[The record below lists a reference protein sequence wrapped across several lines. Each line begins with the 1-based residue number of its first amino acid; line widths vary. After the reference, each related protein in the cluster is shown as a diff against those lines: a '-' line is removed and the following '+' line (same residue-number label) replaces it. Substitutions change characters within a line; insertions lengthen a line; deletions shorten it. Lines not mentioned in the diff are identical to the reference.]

1 MQKKKIF
8 GLLLMLM
15 GICSSLSAQLN
26 TERIMAI
33 GRNALYFEDYVLSIQ
48 YFNQVI
54 KIKPYMAE
62 PYMYRAIAKTQ
73 LGDYYGAEK
82 DCNESIKR
90 NPFLPGVYYIR
101 GFIYRTMEKYAE
113 AEADFTRALEFS
125 PENKA
130 YLMNRAD
137 VRSLQEKYQE
147 AKEDVN
153 LLLAREP
160 HAADLHFEMGRILL
174 ADKDTAGAEAS
185 FGNVVKYAPYEA
197 AGWSARGFLR
207 MQQNHLD
214 SALVDFNK
222 AIELGSKW
230 PGDYI
235 NRGVIYYKKHDY
247 RNALADY
254 DEAIHLAPDNL
265 QCYYNRGTLRSELG
279 DYNNALA
286 DFDKVL
292 EIDPSCMEGRYQHG
306 IISLELRQ
314 WETALNDFDTIISVH
329 PYFLPAYYLASQA
342 EQAMGNTKEAFAY
355 RKKAYDLEENKEEI
369 QKQRKAAALNT
380 DVMMAENRPAN
391 DNRKEFSARAAQD
404 MEEKS
409 GKYDNN
415 MRGTIQQ
422 QYVDIVNE
430 PNFTLTYYARTNNI
444 RQTNYY
450 HPAIEELKNEVQT
463 SAPIKI
469 TNQEIALSADLIG
482 RHFEA
487 ITTLSE
493 RIKVNPDD
501 VYLYLSRAI
510 EFAVVQ
516 DYASAIEN
524 LNTTLQLNDKLALAY
539 FLRANLRYKLLVY
552 ANSTDDTSLWNDM
565 QNRISNANGKLR
577 LSTENQYKFEF
588 EMILRDYDKT
598 IELLP
603 TFSFA
608 YFNKANV
615 LCLQKDFEAAI
626 QYYKQAIQIDKDFAE
641 AYYNLGLT
649 QIFINQTTEGI
660 NNMGKAGELGIY
672 QAYNLISRFQD

>member
-8 GLLLMLM
+8 WLLFVLM
-15 GICSSLSAQLN
+15 GACASLSAQLN

-101 GFIYRTMEKYAE
+101 GFIYRSMGKYAE
-113 AEADFTRALEFS
+113 AEADFTHALEFS

-147 AKEDVN
+147 AKEDVD

-185 FGNVVKYAPYEA
+185 FSNVVKYAPYEP

-207 MQQNHLD
+207 MSQNHL
-214 SALVDFNK
+214 
-222 AIELGSKW
+222 
-230 PGDYI
+230 
-235 NRGVIYYKKHDY
+235 HDY

-254 DEAIHLAPDNL
+254 DEAIQLAPDNL
-265 QCYYNRGTLRSELG
+265 QCYYNRGTLRNELG

-314 WETALNDFDTIISVH
+314 WETALNDFDTIIAVH

-415 MRGTIQQ
+415 IRGTIQQ

-450 HPAIEELKNEVQT
+450 HPAIEELKNKIQT

-487 ITTLSE
+487 ISTLSE
-493 RIKVNPDD
+493 RIKAQPDD
-501 VYLYLSRAI
+501 AYLYLSRAI

-565 QNRISNANGKLR
+565 QNRISNPNGKLR

-588 EMILRDYDKT
+588 EMIVRDYDKT

-626 QYYKQAIQIDKDFAE
+626 EYYKQAIQIDKDFAE

-660 NNMGKAGELGIY
+660 NNLGKAGELGVY